1 MKLLRIAV
9 FLILSLSCATLFAT
23 ETVSEKAQAKSNDIK
38 RDANEAVNRVQES
51 ACTGSDAECAKQ
63 KIGNRAEEAKD
74 TIKDKSSEMKNK
86 MD

>member
-1 MKLLRIAV
+1 MKLSHIVAL
-9 FLILSLSCATLFAT
+9 LILSLSCATLFAT
-23 ETVSEKAQAKSNDIK
+23 ETVSEKAQATSNDIK
-38 RDANEAVNRVQES
+38 RDANKAVNRVQES